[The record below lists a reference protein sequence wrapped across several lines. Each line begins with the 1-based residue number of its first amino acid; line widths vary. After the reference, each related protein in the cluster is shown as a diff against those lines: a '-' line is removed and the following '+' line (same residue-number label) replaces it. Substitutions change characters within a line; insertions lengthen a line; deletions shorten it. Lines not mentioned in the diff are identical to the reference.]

1 MYPHHKNLSLKSFR
15 EMLRYFCFFLSISE
29 RGKAGLSIFRL
40 SLINKVDSKKD
51 LYSPVHLQLPSSPR
65 PCHII
70 VHFQLVSFRNDSNN
84 YYKSSQE
91 LLDDLKNILKNKIEP
106 KLLNLFH
113 KKPSAKLLIEGKES
127 IKRSASDYEIFSILF
142 ILKGYLVG
150 LQAVTCR
157 VLWTEADQGNSSPIL
172 ETTRPNLNMK

>member
-1 MYPHHKNLSLKSFR
+1 MY
-15 EMLRYFCFFLSISE
+15 FLSISE
-29 RGKAGLSIFRL
+29 RGKEGLSIFRL
-40 SLINKVDSKKD
+40 SLMNK
-51 LYSPVHLQLPSSPR
+51 VHLQLPSPAR

-113 KKPSAKLLIEGKES
+113 KKPSAKLIIEGKES
-127 IKRSASDYEIFSILF
+127 IKRSDYDNEIFLILF
-142 ILKGYLVG
+142 ILKGYLAG
-150 LQAVTCR
+150 HQAVTCR
-157 VLWTEADQGNSSPIL
+157 VLWTEAGQGNSSPIL

>member
-1 MYPHHKNLSLKSFR
+1 MQKVVTEVYPHQKNLSLKSFR
-15 EMLRYFCFFLSISE
+15 KILRYFC
-29 RGKAGLSIFRL
+29 IFIEFIEEVRQRIFYV
-40 SLINKVDSKKD
+40 S
-51 LYSPVHLQLPSSPR
+51 
-65 PCHII
+65 
-70 VHFQLVSFRNDSNN
+70 FSFRNDSNN
-84 YYKSSQE
+84 FYKSSKE
-91 LLDDLKNILKNKIEP
+91 LLDDLKNILNNKIEP

-127 IKRSASDYEIFSILF
+127 IKRSDYDNEIFLILF
-142 ILKGYLVG
+142 ILKEYLMG